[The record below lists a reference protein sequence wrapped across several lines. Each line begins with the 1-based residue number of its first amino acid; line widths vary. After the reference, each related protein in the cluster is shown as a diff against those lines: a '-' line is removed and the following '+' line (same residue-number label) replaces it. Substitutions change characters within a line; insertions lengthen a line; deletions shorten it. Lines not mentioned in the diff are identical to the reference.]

1 MIGAAAYHGREDII
15 KYCVNHVD
23 QSLIDVPAK
32 EVSDKNSS
40 SKSDKMKPEFAGF
53 TPLQLAVV
61 GSKPNVNIV
70 RILLEKDANSKVKTG
85 AAADNILHL
94 CAKKCDSFEVLDFL
108 VKNADIDI
116 FARNNE
122 GDSPL
127 TIC

>member
-1 MIGAAAYHGREDII
+1 MIGAAAFHGREDII
-15 KYCVNHVD
+15 KYCVQHVD
-23 QSLIDVPAK
+23 ASFVDALAK
-32 EVSDKNSS
+32 ETSDKNS
-40 SKSDKMKPEFAGF
+40 KSDKIKTEYAGF

-70 RILLEKDANSKVKTG
+70 RILLEKDANSKIKTG
-85 AAADNILHL
+85 SASDNILHL